1 MTLAIKCNNELDGLL
16 LKSDFD
22 EAIVYFL
29 LPSMVALSQHLVR
42 FRGRSFYMIVSIL
55 PF

>member
-1 MTLAIKCNNELDGLL
+1 LDGIL

-29 LPSMVALSQHLVR
+29 LPSMVVLSQDLVR
-42 FRGRSFYMIVSIL
+42 LRGVSLYMIVSIL

>member
-1 MTLAIKCNNELDGLL
+1 MGDFIL

-29 LPSMVALSQHLVR
+29 LPSMVALSQYLAR
-42 FRGRSFYMIVSIL
+42 LRGISLYMIVSIL